1 MMNTSSDSAPPDPV
15 SSLLYSYR
23 RGKRPDVTATTE
35 KIIPLFALSDNHI
48 DRDASEII
56 EIPSSHETTL
66 SDHSIHMLEPISAT
80 TKGVNVVTAQPKVVT
95 PLSRLRYIVCAR
107 ASDTV
112 AAICT

>member
-1 MMNTSSDSAPPDPV
+1 MNTSRDSAPPDPV

-48 DRDASEII
+48 DSDASAII

-66 SDHSIHMLEPISAT
+66 SDHPIQILEPISAT
-80 TKGVNVVTAQPKVVT
+80 TKGVNVVTAHPKVVT
-95 PLSRLRYIVCAR
+95 PLSRLRYIVCAS